1 MSTLPS
7 EIWAR
12 IAYFACTDG
21 GRMGVVLQ
29 QVSHLVARGTVFRK
43 DSIVVLKSVRQAE
56 VFERYLRSA
65 ERRVECLLLE
75 A

>member
-1 MSTLPS
+1 
-7 EIWAR
+7 
-12 IAYFACTDG
+12 
-21 GRMGVVLQ
+21 MGVVLQ

-43 DSIVVLKSVRQAE
+43 DSIVVLKSVRQAK